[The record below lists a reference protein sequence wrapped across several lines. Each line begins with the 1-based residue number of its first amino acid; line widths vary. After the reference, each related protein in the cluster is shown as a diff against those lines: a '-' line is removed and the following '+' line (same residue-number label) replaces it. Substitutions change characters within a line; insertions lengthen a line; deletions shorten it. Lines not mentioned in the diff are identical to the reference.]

1 MKLLAPHYI
10 LLALTAIAAGLAGV
24 AASPAFAAQS
34 GTLLT
39 IAGLLTGIASML
51 GVTSHSAVNPALSP
65 PPPTPGYGAPPV
77 VPPFQGRNP

>member
-10 LLALTAIAAGLAGV
+10 LLVLTAIAAGLAGV

-65 PPPTPGYGAPPV
+65 PPPTPRSTAGPRAPST
-77 VPPFQGRNP
+77 RR